1 MQSIALSPGVDFMDA
16 AIAAALPVLKVA
28 NTVIVVPTAVQI
40 MPVRRALQRQCG
52 HILLPRVTTLDYWL
66 GDLLPSPDEMV
77 PLTAL
82 ERLLNVQQVLK
93 CQDWLRQAL
102 GAQSESTL
110 WGLTQMILNLC
121 DELSAVWLPHIHSDS
136 STLELDSSRKNKKID
151 AQSDVDEQGVG
162 EQLSVLLER
171 SLDRIFTRLHQRVL
185 GDEAQ
190 LLLTFW
196 RALCGPT
203 DPLPL
208 RWHRLQRLA
217 QQQGGALIFLS
228 PVAATPM
235 EEAFLNKAC
244 RDKSVIQITYS
255 WNKTIFAPTT
265 NDATNK
271 NIEADAALLQVWPE
285 LNHSHSPNTE
295 AMHIPSQAHH
305 LPRFHLTSCA
315 NLEDEATHAA
325 HTLVTWLN
333 QGWHKL
339 ALVAQDRI
347 VARRTRALL
356 SRLGISVRDETGW
369 KLSTTRAAATLM
381 SWFDL
386 LQPPSVSSGFRSLP
400 QSTVLLD
407 WLKSPFI
414 LAARNHLA
422 AEIALLEKSM
432 RRYQV
437 HSGWQALHAALN
449 RLSDVE
455 ERILESTHELLK
467 LLQAH
472 TAPWLIKSQSLQQ
485 WFCLLNNT
493 LDSLDMRAPLVADGA
508 GEQLLSLI
516 AQLSEQAQLM
526 PTVPFSLHEFRA
538 LLGLH
543 IEQAAF
549 RELEHDSAAYVT
561 FLPLNGARMRTFD
574 AVMMVGCDEMQLPAP
589 FHETLFFSSALRTEL
604 GLLDRQG
611 SQRQQLCDL
620 AELLLNHT
628 MDDASVRVCFSWQNK
643 SKSGEP
649 QALAPWLVRLAQ
661 YAQAADMSVYKNY
674 QAPWCF
680 AAPMPSVM
688 PAPTALPYLPQR
700 LSAHS
705 YSALRRCPYQFFS
718 RAVLGLGVLDELD
731 DMLEKRDVG
740 VWLHEILFRY
750 HSQHQTV
757 ATSTL
762 NVDSSNKTKPSL
774 SADGMGHSSQTLRA
788 EAKTPGAELS
798 LERISQHFFA
808 EKIAQ
813 DGHALA
819 YWKRWQKLIPSYLD
833 WQKKREQQGWHW
845 SGGEVAL
852 EHALPDLN
860 LTLHGRIDR
869 LDLHADHGWAILDY
883 KTQTRQRLLAKCKQV
898 NEEIQLPF
906 YAWLSEL
913 CQASIPFSQM
923 KIEPSLEINQSMW
936 VALEG
941 SSVDEVVLPELAW
954 LTKQLAVQVRQDFT
968 ALSAGASLPAY
979 GKEASCRFCE
989 ARGLCRKGYWTTS
1002 TD

>member
-28 NTVIVVPTAVQI
+28 NTVVVVPTAVQI

-52 HILLPRVTTLDYWL
+52 HILLPRVTTLDHWL
-66 GDLLPSPDEMV
+66 GDLLPVADEAV

-93 CQDWLRQAL
+93 CQAWLRQAL
-102 GAQSESTL
+102 GVQSESAL

-121 DELSAVWLPHIHSDS
+121 DELSAVWLPHIHSDPS
-136 STLELDSSRKNKKID
+136 IPEPDRSQKNKKINV
-151 AQSDVDEQGVG
+151 QRDVNGSNVDV
-162 EQLSVLLER
+162 QLSAVLER
-171 SLDRIFTRLHQRVL
+171 SLDNIFARLHQRVL

-208 RWHRLQRLA
+208 RCHRLQRLA
-217 QQQGGALIFLS
+217 RQQDGALIFLS

-244 RDKSVIQITYS
+244 RDKSVIQITYG
-255 WNKTIFAPTT
+255 WNKTLVAPTA

-271 NIEADAALLQVWPE
+271 NIEGYAALLHVWPE
-285 LNHSHSPNTE
+285 LSHSHSLNTE
-295 AMHIPSQAHH
+295 AMHMPAAQAHH
-305 LPRFHLTSCA
+305 LPRFNLISCGH
-315 NLEDEATHAA
+315 LEDEATHAA
-325 HTLVTWLN
+325 HTLVAWLN
-333 QGWHKL
+333 QGWHRL

-386 LQPPSVSSGFRSLP
+386 LQPPSAASGFRSLP

-437 HSGWQALHAALN
+437 HAGWQALQSALN
-449 RLSDVE
+449 RQSDVE
-455 ERILESTHELLK
+455 EHILESTHELLK

-493 LDSLDMRAPLVADGA
+493 LDSLDMRAPLAADGA

-549 RELEHDSAAYVT
+549 RELEHDGSAYIT

-628 MDDASVRVCFSWQNK
+628 MGDASVRVCFSWQNK

-649 QALAPWLVRLAQ
+649 QALAPWLIRLAQ

-674 QAPWCF
+674 QASWCF
-680 AAPMPSVM
+680 AAPMPSAM
-688 PAPTALPYLPQR
+688 PAPTALPYLPER

-718 RAVLGLGVLDELD
+718 RAVLSLGVLDELD

-740 VWLHEILFRY
+740 MWLHEILFRY

-757 ATSTL
+757 VTSVFDAD
-762 NVDSSNKTKPSL
+762 NPNKAKSSL
-774 SADGMGHSSQTLRA
+774 SVDNMSHSSQA
-788 EAKTPGAELS
+788 PKTAAAMPLAELS
-798 LERISQHFFA
+798 LEMISQHFFA

-813 DGHALA
+813 DGNALA

-833 WQKKREQQGWHW
+833 WQKKREQRGWHW
-845 SGGEVAL
+845 YSGEVAL
-852 EHALPDLN
+852 EHTLPDLN

-898 NEEIQLPF
+898 SEEIQLPF

-913 CQASIPFSQM
+913 CQASMPLLQTQVAQQS
-923 KIEPSLEINQSMW
+923 EVNHSMW

-941 SSVDEVVLPELAW
+941 NSVDEVVLPEFAW

-968 ALSAGASLPAY
+968 ALSAGTPLPAY
-979 GKEASCRFCE
+979 GNEASCRFCE
-989 ARGLCRKGYWTTS
+989 ARGLCRKGYWSTS
-1002 TD
+1002 H